1 MHPNSDINYSTIIM
15 NEIEAIQNKIYEIRG
30 QRVMLDFDLAEMYG
44 VETRA
49 LNQAVKRN
57 IERFPEDFMFQL
69 TKGESEILTKQILKS
84 QETTA
89 NAENMSEE
97 NNLISQIVISRFLD
111 KTEAKQDTGW
121 GGSRKLPYAFTENG
135 VAMLSSVLRSP
146 LAIQVNI
153 GIMRA
158 FTEFR
163 KIAASLQI
171 PDSTAD
177 VAQLRKD
184 FEELKLDI
192 EDILHDQ
199 NDINEMTRAQLDAIS
214 TALAEL
220 QPKEPKPRKKIGFI
234 QEEG

>member
-1 MHPNSDINYSTIIM
+1 
-15 NEIEAIQNKIYEIRG
+15 
-30 QRVMLDFDLAEMYG
+30 MLDFDLADMYG
-44 VETRA
+44 VKTSR
-49 LNQAVKRN
+49 LNEQVKRN

-69 TKGESEILTKQILKS
+69 TKGEFDILKS
-84 QETTA
+84 QNAISNTFDNQMVA
-89 NAENMSEE
+89 N
-97 NNLISQIVISRFLD
+97 LKSQNATSN
-111 KTEAKQDTGW
+111 W
-121 GGSRKLPYAFTENG
+121 GGTRKNPYAFTENG

-163 KIAASLQI
+163 KIAASLSL
-171 PDSTAD
+171 PNTAAD

-199 NDINEMTRAQLDAIS
+199 NDINESTRAQLEAINS
-214 TALAEL
+214 ALAEL
-220 QPKEPKPRKKIGFI
+220 QVEHRQEPKRKPIGFI
-234 QEEG
+234 QPKDDEEEKK